1 MPPRLAETDL
11 DRLEHYLNVLERADS
26 TMPLDMVQGM
36 FAAVA
41 SAPDPIAQ
49 GKWLAEVL
57 GESHEFATAA
67 EAKEITGLL
76 TAFAEDTAC
85 QLNGGEGFD
94 FILYGEDEDLSA
106 WAEGYLVGVDL
117 ADPPWDD
124 GADPEDLD
132 NMLFPFLALA
142 GEARRMAE
150 ESGEEWMAAEE
161 ETRMLSEIRD
171 GLANHLLDVRQYWFD
186 RSIPPTM
193 RRDAPKVGRNDT
205 CPCGSGKKYKNCHG
219 A

>member
-1 MPPRLAETDL
+1 MPPRLAEADL
-11 DRLEHYLNVLERADS
+11 DRLEQYLNALERADA

-36 FAAVA
+36 LAAVA
-41 SAPDPIAQ
+41 SAPEQIPQ
-49 GKWLAEVL
+49 GRWQPEVL
-57 GESHEFATAA
+57 GESHEFTSPA
-67 EAKEITGLL
+67 EAKEIAELL
-76 TAFAEDTAC
+76 ARFAADTAR

-142 GEARRMAE
+142 GEAKRMAE

-161 ETRMLSEIRD
+161 EARMLAEIRE

-193 RRDAPKVGRNDT
+193 RRDAAKVGRNDL
-205 CPCGSGKKYKNCHG
+205 CPCGSGRKYKNCHG
-219 A
+219 G